1 MKTRRNILPLA
12 LILVA
17 SLFAPPLLLAQTSR
31 GTVTGQVTD
40 QKGAVILGATV
51 DLTNKGTNQTRTVT
65 TNEAG
70 IYRFDAVDLGQ
81 YDLKITTQGFKHYT
95 AKDIQIQANRIA
107 TFDAQLEV
115 GTTDIVVEVN
125 AGTEAILQ
133 KSDLVYG
140 GSSDTTLDNYMPTAS
155 LSGYD
160 LARLAPG
167 VVTSTGTTGFA
178 NGTSEFSI
186 NGQRPRGNN
195 YLVDG
200 VENNDIS
207 IGGPATEV
215 TNRDAIRESSIQTG
229 LFSAEFGR
237 AGGGVYNAITKSG
250 TNGFHGTAFE
260 QIRSQVFNALTNRD
274 RLGGLTAPPVFTDN
288 DFGFTFGGPII
299 RDKTF

>member
-1 MKTRRNILPLA
+1 MKTSRSILPLV
-12 LILVA
+12 LLVVVSLLSPPLVA
-17 SLFAPPLLLAQTSR
+17 AQTSR

-40 QKGAVILGATV
+40 EKGAVIPGATV

-65 TNEAG
+65 TNDAG

-81 YDLKITTQGFKHYT
+81 YDLKITAPGFKHFT
-95 AKDIQIQANRIA
+95 ARDFAVQANRIA
-107 TFDAQLEV
+107 TFDAQLNV

-125 AGTEAILQ
+125 AGTEEILQ
-133 KSDLVYG
+133 KSDAVHGGNFDKTLVT
-140 GSSDTTLDNYMPTAS
+140 SLPTAS
-155 LSGYD
+155 LSAYD

-215 TNRDAIRESSIQTG
+215 TNRDAIAEVTIQTG

-288 DFGFTFGGPII
+288 DFGFS
-299 RDKTF
+299 R